1 MIEVAPVTIPAS
13 TLIVPSNTIA
23 DPAAGVI
30 FTAPD
35 DVLSVTA
42 ASPWVKLSEAR
53 EPAATPVKLDPSPLN
68 AFAVTVP
75 VVVKFSLLKFIVPPE
90 SVMLPVDIVI
100 VPSIVA
106 TSVTVKSS
114 VVVNCSAV
122 TVPVVVKLSLSKSIV
137 PPESV
142 ILPFARVRLPTVE
155 PVGRV
160 AACEKVTAPPLAI
173 EIASSPSVN
182 SINGV

>member
-1 MIEVAPVTIPAS
+1 M
-13 TLIVPSNTIA
+13 
-23 DPAAGVI
+23 
-30 FTAPD
+30 
-35 DVLSVTA
+35 
-42 ASPWVKLSEAR
+42 
-53 EPAATPVKLDPSPLN
+53 
-68 AFAVTVP
+68 
-75 VVVKFSLLKFIVPPE
+75 VPPE

-114 VVVNCSAV
+114 VVVSCSAV

-142 ILPFARVRLPTVE
+142 ILPFARVKFPTVV

-160 AACEKVTAPPLAI
+160 AACEKVTAPPFAI
-173 EIASSPSVN
+173 DIASSPSVN